1 MEKTLEEATNSYKQ
15 LEDAVASILNMIN
28 NKC

>member
-1 MEKTLEEATNSYKQ
+1 MEKTLNEASSSYKQ
-15 LEDAVASILNMIN
+15 LEDAVSSILNMIN

>member
-1 MEKTLEEATNSYKQ
+1 MEKTLMEANTSYKQ
-15 LEDAVASILNMIN
+15 LEDAVSSILNMIN